1 MATPKTLAEIPV
13 FKGLPDD
20 ALASTAE
27 LCRLES
33 FSAGAIIC
41 APGHWANRIHLVQG
55 GKGALLVHPTSLP
68 DPLTIMVLKSPGQ
81 AFGWSAVAG
90 RGYSTA
96 QVRSLSHV
104 HLISIDG
111 RELLGHLEQ
120 HPAAGFEVMKRV
132 AETVSGR
139 LRIMRTLV
147 LETAF
152 D

>member
-1 MATPKTLAEIPV
+1 M
-13 FKGLPDD
+13 GLPDD
-20 ALASTAE
+20 ALASIAA

-33 FSAGAIIC
+33 FPSGATIC
-41 APGHWANRIHLVQG
+41 AEGHRADRIHLLQD
-55 GKGALLVHPTSLP
+55 GKVGLLVHPTSLP
-68 DPLTIMVLKSPGQ
+68 NPLTIMVLKSPGQ
-81 AFGWSAVAG
+81 AFGWSAVVG
-90 RGYSTA
+90 RGYYTA

-111 RELLGHLEQ
+111 RELLGYLEQ
-120 HPAAGFEVMKRV
+120 HPAVGYEIMKRV

-139 LRIMRTLV
+139 LRTMRTLV